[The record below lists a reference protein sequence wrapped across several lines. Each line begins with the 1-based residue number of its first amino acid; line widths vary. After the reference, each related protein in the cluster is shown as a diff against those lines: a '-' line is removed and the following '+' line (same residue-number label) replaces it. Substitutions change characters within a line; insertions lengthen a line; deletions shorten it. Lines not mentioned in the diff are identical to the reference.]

1 MEGKKEKG
9 RGEKEE
15 KEKRRKTK
23 REEEIEEDKKEERK
37 RRWGRKKG
45 RIMAPTLTSSPVPA
59 PSNLPAPQRWLQ
71 AQASK
76 PQVLF
81 NIAYSEAVWS
91 ISMR

>member
-1 MEGKKEKG
+1 MERRKKG
-9 RGEKEE
+9 RRE
-15 KEKRRKTK
+15 KEKRRKT
-23 REEEIEEDKKEERK
+23 RRGEEEIEEDKEEERK

-76 PQVLF
+76 HQVLF
-81 NIAYSEAVWS
+81 NIVYPEAVGS